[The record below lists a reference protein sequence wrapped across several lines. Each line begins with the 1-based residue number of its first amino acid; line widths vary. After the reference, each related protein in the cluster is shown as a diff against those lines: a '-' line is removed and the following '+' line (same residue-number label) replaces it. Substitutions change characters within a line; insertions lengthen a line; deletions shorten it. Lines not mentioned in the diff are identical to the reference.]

1 MSNSIILNNL
11 RFYAYHGVLAQEKL
25 VGHSFLVSLKI
36 DCDFKQAIY
45 SDSVK
50 DTIDYGKVFE
60 IVKKEMQIPSKL
72 MEHVAG
78 RILSSIYKKF
88 PSVICVSI
96 SIIKENP
103 PINSDSEG
111 CGIEIKMTRDDFEN
125 ISQIIM

>member
-1 MSNSIILNNL
+1 MFNSILLNKL
-11 RFYAYHGVLAQEKL
+11 RFYAFHGVLSQEKL

-50 DTIDYGKVFE
+50 ETIDYGKVFE
-60 IVKKEMQIPSKL
+60 IVKNEMQIRSKL
-72 MEHVAG
+72 MENVAG
-78 RILSSIYKKF
+78 RILSSIYRTF
-88 PSVICVSI
+88 PSVNCVTI

-103 PINSDSEG
+103 PINADSEG